1 MRSPGNNISSIF
13 GKLIRIKFLLNNCI
27 LFLIIDLM
35 FIVKTYNKKIAIKI
49 KIKTMATDI

>member
-1 MRSPGNNISSIF
+1 MRSPGNNISNIF

-35 FIVKTYNKKIAIKI
+35 FIVKTYSKKIAIKI